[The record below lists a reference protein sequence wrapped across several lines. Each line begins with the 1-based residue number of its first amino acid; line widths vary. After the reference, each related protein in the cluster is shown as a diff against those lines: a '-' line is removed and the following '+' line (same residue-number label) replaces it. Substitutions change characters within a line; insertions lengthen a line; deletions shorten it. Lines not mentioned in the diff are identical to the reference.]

1 MRSKLTRTYSRNVQK
16 KKLNN
21 DAASYFTDFQIFTSE
36 LLKDNVLKVQTNL
49 RKVLNMKNV
58 SIIKLKEELKEC
70 KITIAKR
77 DDQIK
82 MLDTEKEVFN
92 QIMYAEVEK
101 FDGTYQNKIEK
112 LEAEKQELMKQ
123 ISEQESKLKYYEEH
137 LAENKS
143 KTNNKDEA
151 KIRKI
156 VKKCKDLK
164 VKVKSRDFELFQ
176 KELEKKGMKKHIDVK
191 DDEIKKRDM
200 EIFDLKKRLNKTEA
214 NSFSLESLNK
224 RNEDLEEELR
234 RKEMKMEEMK
244 VQAIKDEEAN
254 EVMRKHCD
262 ILNEELRKLSSDPE
276 AKEEI
281 IKMKNIA
288 ILDINQKLKDEQ
300 SKYSSLDERN
310 KMNELEL
317 AELKSKIEKNED
329 LEISLTERIEELTE
343 TKRVQECE
351 MKKMKSE
358 QISLDE
364 SYKRILEEKDEKIRS
379 LAERNNLMCKDLLKK
394 QQESAKILLETK
406 TSEISILKDEL
417 EKAVKKEQIL
427 MKIMKSK
434 ELLIRTLEEKTD
446 SKVLTNKKHETDKS
460 DENQQMPPNDSNREN
475 DENSLNGK
483 NQQDDKNKQNDEKQ
497 QNDENQQNDDE
508 PQNDEDLINKQHSA
522 DLPLKPNLSTQ
533 DQVEG
538 TDWTWYGKEYLRNN
552 KISITITETSS
563 SL

>member
-446 SKVLTNKKHETDKS
+446 SKVSRNKKHENETDKS
-460 DENQQMPPNDSNREN
+460 DENQQHDQMPPNDSNREN

-483 NQQDDKNKQNDEKQ
+483 NQQDNINQQNDEKT
-497 QNDENQQNDDE
+497 QNNENQQNYDKPQNDSKPQNDGK
-508 PQNDEDLINKQHSA
+508 PQNDEDL
-522 DLPLKPNLSTQ
+522 
-533 DQVEG
+533 E
-538 TDWTWYGKEYLRNN
+538 
-552 KISITITETSS
+552 
-563 SL
+563 